1 VYWFVAYGLK
11 KGFLDG
17 RAGWTFNR
25 LKRRYFDEI
34 RLKILERRGGEG

>member
-1 VYWFVAYGLK
+1 VLK

-17 RAGWTFNR
+17 KAGWTFNR

-34 RLKILERRGGEG
+34 RLKIVEREL